1 MTLKT
6 VDSLSMR
13 VADIVTTNG
22 VNPNNDD
29 PTQIVSQIEV
39 SAALPFIEMTD
50 SVVDRTSYF
59 SYRQSVDTREPIT
72 ETITDIAYFKEN
84 GKNRF
89 IYIGMVR
96 APQTENAVR
105 FYYDRKYQD
114 IILTPD
120 INFLKTSGLPGVYPL
135 SGYAVGKLSNTGEI
149 ISLDETVAVNES
161 THRNIPEPLDED
173 ALLAKGKGLELDSCF
188 ITGTNKSLWYK
199 SLEIAKTLNDGTQLN
214 TTQVEVINIVTL
226 GAPEDLFGDA
236 DVQLPHHM
244 LYQYSPLK
252 HMIKPQGCTP
262 MKTKIRVAVRM

>member
-1 MTLKT
+1 MNVKAD
-6 VDSLSMR
+6 DSLTLR
-13 VADIVTTNG
+13 IADVVTTNG
-22 VNPNNDD
+22 INPNNDV
-29 PTQIVSQIEV
+29 PTKIKAHIEV
-39 SAALPFIEMTD
+39 SASLPFIEITD
-50 SVVDRTSYF
+50 DFVDRTSYF
-59 SYRQSVDTREPIT
+59 SYRQSEATREAIT
-72 ETITDIAYFKEN
+72 ETITDLEYFKET

-105 FYYDRKYQD
+105 FYYDRKHQD

-120 INFLKTSGLPGVYPL
+120 INFLKISNLDGVYPL
-135 SGYAVGKLSNTGEI
+135 SGYVIGKLSNTGEN
-149 ISLDETVAVNES
+149 ISVDETVAVNEN

-173 ALLAKGKGLELDSCF
+173 ALLEKNKGLELDSCF

-236 DVQLPHHM
+236 NVLLPHHM

-252 HMIKPQGCTP
+252 HMITQQGCTP